1 MFGSVLKT
9 LFDQCI
15 FKVDSTNTK
24 VLSTSGILV
33 ALWTIWESE
42 DSGLNVCHYQDRKV
56 AGSNLTFGLVSFML
70 PPFLPSFAFHIE
82 ISHFV
87 CSAKQMTG
95 FYMKCNTG
103 LKKVKTASMLSV

>member
-33 ALWTIWESE
+33 ALFFDFEQF
-42 DSGLNVCHYQDRKV
+42 GKV
-56 AGSNLTFGLVSFML
+56 RTVG
-70 PPFLPSFAFHIE
+70 
-82 ISHFV
+82 
-87 CSAKQMTG
+87 
-95 FYMKCNTG
+95 
-103 LKKVKTASMLSV
+103 